1 MKQKLE
7 ALWRKIDMSV
17 RQFVP
22 GKTGWP
28 PAGRGAAEARQEAK
42 RAAYLAD
49 PTRGTG
55 AREIARRRRQQDR
68 IVANAVKRSA
78 WHQGRWTHL
87 SIPLDQP

>member
-28 PAGRGAAEARQEAK
+28 PASLGTAEARQEAK
-42 RAAYLAD
+42 RAAYRAD
-49 PTRGTG
+49 PSRGTG
-55 AREIARRRRQQDR
+55 AREIERAEKRKKRALADLSRRLRR
-68 IVANAVKRSA
+68 AGFWA
-78 WHQGRWTHL
+78 
-87 SIPLDQP
+87 